1 MEEKQRLGVLVDP
14 RDRLSPEQ
22 VTIIDSTSRELLEEP
37 GLLCYN
43 EEAADILEKAGAKRE
58 NLETC
63 ARIKISSAM
72 VDKALESTPT
82 SITLGARNPDNK
94 LILDALEPRVR
105 FVSGSETNITLTVE
119 YENGMPQFV
128 SRDGS
133 IALLREAAH
142 LAENLENLDSFIR
155 CVNIRDEAVT
165 KENKDVNKFGASLN
179 NITKHVMAGL
189 TDINALDEVVKLG
202 ELAAGGK
209 DAFAKNPLLSFITC
223 IVKSPFQM
231 VDDTTEKLMAIA
243 RRKIPVVISS
253 SPMGGATAPFDEFGM
268 VAQINAELLAGIT
281 LHQTVSPGAP
291 VLYGSVPVRT
301 RLDNLNDM
309 YGAPEFNHY
318 HHDAAQMARYYK
330 VPCYSTAGVGDADKP
345 GIQATAEKM
354 LTHSYVPWS
363 GAQYVHYAFGL
374 LDRTNIFCPEQAI
387 LDNAHIG
394 MLKYNLRSPKISED
408 LKGDVLA
415 MVREVLATDHKTY
428 VYHLP
433 LPTQEEVY
441 MRYPLEGESGDAL
454 HEAHVQRQE
463 IMEREK
469 NQMPADIIEDI
480 RKQVEGILP
489 EALE

>member
-43 EEAADILEKAGAKRE
+43 KEAADILEKAGAKRE

-63 ARIKISSAM
+63 ARIKIPSAL
-72 VDKALESTPT
+72 VDKALESTPS

-119 YENGMPQFV
+119 YENGIPQFV

-142 LAENLENLDSFIR
+142 LSENLENLDSFIR

-243 RRKIPVVISS
+243 RRRIPVVISS

-281 LHQTVSPGAP
+281 LHQLVSPGAP
-291 VLYGSVPVRT
+291 ILYGSVPVRT

-394 MLKYNLRSPKISED
+394 MLKYNLRSPEISDD

-415 MVREVLATDHKTY
+415 MIREVLATDHKTY

-433 LPTQEEVY
+433 LPTREEVY

-454 HEAHVQRQE
+454 YEAHVQRKE

-469 NQMPADIIEDI
+469 NQMPADTIEDI

-489 EALE
+489 ETLE

>member
-72 VDKALESTPT
+72 VDKALESTPS

-119 YENGMPQFV
+119 YENGIPQFV

-394 MLKYNLRSPKISED
+394 MLKYNLRSPEISED

-454 HEAHVQRQE
+454 YEAHVQRKE
-463 IMEREK
+463 IMERGK
-469 NQMPADIIEDI
+469 NQMPADTIEDI

>member
-1 MEEKQRLGVLVDP
+1 
-14 RDRLSPEQ
+14 
-22 VTIIDSTSRELLEEP
+22 
-37 GLLCYN
+37 
-43 EEAADILEKAGAKRE
+43 
-58 NLETC
+58 
-63 ARIKISSAM
+63 
-72 VDKALESTPT
+72 
-82 SITLGARNPDNK
+82 
-94 LILDALEPRVR
+94 
-105 FVSGSETNITLTVE
+105 
-119 YENGMPQFV
+119 
-128 SRDGS
+128 
-133 IALLREAAH
+133 
-142 LAENLENLDSFIR
+142 
-155 CVNIRDEAVT
+155 
-165 KENKDVNKFGASLN
+165 
-179 NITKHVMAGL
+179 
-189 TDINALDEVVKLG
+189 
-202 ELAAGGK
+202 
-209 DAFAKNPLLSFITC
+209 
-223 IVKSPFQM
+223 M

-394 MLKYNLRSPKISED
+394 MLKYNLRSPEISED

-454 HEAHVQRQE
+454 YEAHVQRKE
-463 IMEREK
+463 IMDREK
-469 NQMPADIIEDI
+469 NRMPADTIEDI

-489 EALE
+489 GALE

>member
-454 HEAHVQRQE
+454 YEAHVQRKE
-463 IMEREK
+463 IMDREK
-469 NQMPADIIEDI
+469 NRMPADTIEDI

-489 EALE
+489 GALE

>member
-394 MLKYNLRSPKISED
+394 MLKYNLRSPEISED

-454 HEAHVQRQE
+454 YEAHVQRKE

-469 NQMPADIIEDI
+469 NQMPADTIEDI

>member
-43 EEAADILEKAGAKRE
+43 KEAADILEKAGAKRE

-63 ARIKISSAM
+63 ARIKIPSAL
-72 VDKALESTPT
+72 VDKALESTPS

-119 YENGMPQFV
+119 YENGIPQFV

-142 LAENLENLDSFIR
+142 LSENLENLDSFIR

-281 LHQTVSPGAP
+281 LHQLVSPGAP
-291 VLYGSVPVRT
+291 ILYGSVPVRT

-394 MLKYNLRSPKISED
+394 MLKYNLRSPEISDD

-415 MVREVLATDHKTY
+415 MIREVLATDHKTY

-433 LPTQEEVY
+433 LPTREEVY

-454 HEAHVQRQE
+454 YEAHVQRKE

-469 NQMPADIIEDI
+469 NQMPADTIEDI

-489 EALE
+489 ETLE

>member
-394 MLKYNLRSPKISED
+394 MLKYNLRSPEISED

-454 HEAHVQRQE
+454 YEAHVQRKE
-463 IMEREK
+463 IMDREK
-469 NQMPADIIEDI
+469 NRMPADTIEDI

>member
-119 YENGMPQFV
+119 YENGIPQFV

-394 MLKYNLRSPKISED
+394 MLKYNLRSPEISED

-454 HEAHVQRQE
+454 YEAHVQRKE

-469 NQMPADIIEDI
+469 NQMPADTIEDI